1 MHNNLLVYEKSKIV
15 SFAYSMIKKKIQKN
29 NSLSLPSRFPVKL
42 ISCIVFGSATNVCY
56 LLKSIAIIL

>member
-15 SFAYSMIKKKIQKN
+15 SFAYSMIKKI